1 MKDTK
6 FVKYLEEYIFSADRS
21 GYIDKLLP
29 DTDEHTYLKLTHE
42 INQSNGEISGEL
54 KDLYTRLIEKKVNT
68 YDYQQGIKL
77 RYLLFLLDRTADES
91 QRAKVST
98 EINKLGFGYRF
109 THKRPKIAEGMVKN
123 ANEESKYDSSLE
135 VSESYFEEQ
144 VEALQ
149 AGTFDELH
157 NVTSIKSGYLMDLN
171 LDKLLKKIVEKKHAQ
186 FPSFLNELP
195 SLSGVNELS
204 KIVLQYLKKDSSS
217 SNMEMIF
224 KKMTLDQLVTF
235 GKEAKDLNKDIL
247 LVFVNELYHKSFPTS
262 PSVNKVQN
270 IDDLKMIYKW
280 SLNSKISSAF
290 PTLKRL
296 VLKHLLLVLTKN
308 KQTESELLEDF
319 IKNPSE
325 FAEIFNK
332 DNRKQWKQSYESFSF
347 ISDDGDSVDIMITEQ
362 LQLLFQNGSDVTK
375 YGKYFNEAYLKKVVT
390 ELKLKQGEKIDKISQ
405 IFTKEE
411 MEFLKDEKYMVFV
424 SKKSKYN
431 LDEDVEIV
439 MDIKNVKK
447 VVMKVFE
454 INTVNYC
461 KDMKSNVQDN
471 IKLDGLISI
480 SEQVFTFEQGSIV
493 SHQEK
498 FTFEQLKGKKR
509 GVFVIDFFGDGISSR
524 TIIRKGHLNFI
535 YKKTRMG
542 YNCKILDEKM
552 AVCKG
557 EDTGLYFES
566 KFYPANSEG
575 IIKLEY
581 PASSSSY
588 NLILQTEGFCYVTES
603 YPLEYERIDIMTGLL
618 FDEETLFSGNKASIL
633 FSTKMFVSGLRVPL
647 SNLKECNLNVEFLK
661 AKNMKSNQKIDG
673 VQLCDDKDYEIS
685 VLIPHGTNSINV
697 TANITYFN
705 LKGELQT
712 YSNCQT
718 ITMLNRDNQAGKTH
732 VFLNK
737 VGSNYYLHHLGKN
750 GEPMVGT
757 EILINLQ
764 YIWKSERVPFTKIT
778 DESGRVCLGPLK
790 GVVSINCKEVELQG
804 ESLNTFFKLWDEH
817 TSFTMKRIVKTSTEV
832 VELPILKQYEN
843 KGIEYVLLKVNKQ
856 MKTIIEDCS
865 DLVSKKG
872 NFYSIDKLAV
882 GDYVF
887 RYTKSAVKVD
897 IQVVAGSYLND
908 EMIQLKDRI
917 ISNSSKS
924 VTISNIVDHVH
935 DSANNNLEIL
945 VDKFDANTRVH
956 IFSHNFLPEG
966 ENRSKQTL
974 AYNSSFEP
982 KMISEQ
988 RIKEPKISYLED
1000 RQLSGEMLYAI
1011 NRKNNEPAI
1020 GTTSEKPSLFIK
1032 KREIRDTTYQSE
1044 GVSGGNDYDY
1054 ENNDSS
1060 ENEVDNDEEE
1070 AYGGQRYGRGKGR
1083 KEVKRANNR
1092 KEFMQPNDDYTVTG
1106 HCSGFSWI
1114 ESSYEGKFEKMRHFL
1129 KNPSNSLVNLKPD
1142 QKGRVVANLAGF
1154 KSLSFTVHVVNEYV
1168 SSSKVIDLSTDAAL
1182 ASVDLRL
1189 AEASDVTKAYAY
1201 ERGVWKL
1208 SKGTKEKIPFSSEC
1222 DYEIIDTLSKL
1233 VDLKYDL
1240 TGAKLD
1246 KKWDFLK
1253 NWNSMELLAKM
1264 NVIDEMFSYELCLF
1278 LFKKDKDFF
1287 NETLREYIRCKI
1299 DKTLVDYYLLE
1310 DKAQLKRYLQSHKT
1324 GSLNS
1329 LEVICLIDSLHG
1341 DHKEQCTQLLNN
1353 MIGSDALNSYEDNL
1367 SFNQLF
1373 DRIINL
1379 GDKKASGGEIV
1390 IKRQQRNNIVELGE
1404 DDDDSDNSGPGIK
1417 PARNANRNANRNC
1430 DDDDCSQGSY
1440 MEEKK
1445 RESRRPQRARKEVE
1459 QCEEEEEVDMGMD
1472 LFGNE
1477 YLVQEEMN
1485 MEQEC
1490 QQEIYQECE
1499 MPRAR
1504 DRKDRNA
1511 FGGDS
1516 CCDEESDADS
1526 EDEDHDKPQRGAY
1539 NLMNVKQGK
1548 KSAPQL
1554 ARLQLSSMKATKEY
1568 KEINYFYIQKQ
1579 ETRYPIQENKF
1590 WIDLAKYLLGPRT
1603 APFLSENFVY
1613 VENKVFPFVV
1623 AFMDLEETVEKFKLV
1638 EEESGTHIEVSGNSI
1653 LYLKHMIEKDG
1664 VVDTSNTILAA
1675 QKWFDR
1681 DNRYEYNAASNTNQ
1695 ERAVNYFIKGKIY
1708 GSQVVVTNV
1717 SSVEQNLQII
1727 TEVPE
1732 GSLPVII
1739 NDYHQTFDFKL
1750 GGFSTQKFEFF
1761 FYFPVEGSFK
1771 YCPACIT
1778 REGFK
1783 IQAQASATAFS
1794 VLTQHPQKD
1803 ELTSIS
1809 DILAQGNKVDI
1820 LNFMKK
1826 ENIANSK
1833 IFNFSDIYW
1842 LLKDKEFYTSCTG
1855 ILKTKLLYDETVWS
1869 YSFYHGDKSGIFE
1882 LMANLDLK
1890 KYSMQYFHNGRGG
1903 DERVE
1908 FNQFQFKEYHP
1919 IVSARFHQLSKEK
1932 TSILNV
1938 QFLETYLSFL
1948 QYYVEKE
1955 SYVTAEDRLML
1966 IYYLLL
1972 QDRIDEAI
1980 LLFHQLAP
1988 EDPALKDLELQY
2000 DYMTAYFDLY
2010 KGMPEFKKAR
2020 GLCEKYLDY
2029 PVITWRSLFMEIANQ
2044 LSDFDG
2050 DAIDEEDSK
2059 AKKQQSNEKEILQS
2073 TIHKD
2078 QINILYSNIA
2088 EIKVEFFTID
2098 LEVLFSL
2105 YPFVS
2110 NECEKLIFCQPHGT
2124 VLKPVENTNLTE
2136 KVTIPIDER
2145 FVKNNL
2151 IVKVTFHNHRFRPVP
2166 SKIS

>member
-1 MKDTK
+1 MKDSK
-6 FVKYLEEYIFSADRS
+6 FVKYLEEYIFSSDREA
-21 GYIDKLLP
+21 YIEKLLP

-42 INQSNGEISGEL
+42 INQANGEISSDL
-54 KDLYTRLIEKKVNT
+54 KDLYTRLVDKASDS

-77 RYLLFLLDRTADES
+77 RYLLFLLDRTADEA
-91 QRAKVST
+91 QRAKVGA
-98 EINKLGFGYRF
+98 EVNKLGFGYRF

-123 ANEESKYDSSLE
+123 TSEASKYDSLLA
-135 VSESYFEEQ
+135 VSENYFEEQ

-149 AGTFDELH
+149 AGGFDENF
-157 NVTSIKSGYLMDLN
+157 NVTSIKSGYLLDLN
-171 LDKLLKKIVEKKHAQ
+171 LDRLLKKLVEKKHAL

-195 SLSGVNELS
+195 TLSGVQDLS
-204 KIVLQYLKKDSSS
+204 KIVLQYLKKDSCS

-224 KKMTLDQLVTF
+224 KKMTLEQLVAF

-247 LVFVNELYHKSFPTS
+247 LVFVNELFHKSFPAS
-262 PSVNKVQN
+262 PSVNKLQN
-270 IDDLKMIYKW
+270 VDDLKMIYKW
-280 SLNSKISSAF
+280 SLNAKISTAF
-290 PTLKRL
+290 PGLKRL
-296 VLKHLLLVLTKN
+296 VLKHLLLVLTKKN
-308 KQTESELLEDF
+308 QTESELFEDF
-319 IKNPSE
+319 IKNPTE

-332 DNRKQWKQSYESFSF
+332 INKKQWHNSYESFSF
-347 ISDDGDSVDIMITEQ
+347 INDDGDSVDHLITEQ
-362 LQLLFQNGSDVTK
+362 IQLLFQNGVDVTK
-375 YGKYFNEAYLKKVVT
+375 YVKYFNEDYLKKVVT
-390 ELKLKQGEKIDKISQ
+390 ELRLKQGEKIDKISQ
-405 IFTKEE
+405 IFSKEE
-411 MEFLKDEKYMVFV
+411 MEFMKEEKYMVFA
-424 SKKSKYN
+424 SKKSQYN
-431 LDEDVEIV
+431 LDEDVELL
-439 MDIKNVKK
+439 MDIKNVKR

-454 INTVNYC
+454 INTANYC
-461 KDMKSNVQDN
+461 RDMKSNVQDN
-471 IKLDGLISI
+471 IKLDGLVSI
-480 SEQVFTFEQGSIV
+480 SEQVFAFEHGAIV
-493 SHQEK
+493 SHRER
-498 FTFEQLKGKKR
+498 FTFEQLKAKKR

-524 TIIRKGHLNFI
+524 AIIRKGHLNFI
-535 YKKTRMG
+535 YKKTRLG
-542 YNCKILDEKM
+542 YNCKILDERM
-552 AVCKG
+552 AVCRG

-575 IIKLEY
+575 IVKLEY
-581 PASSSSY
+581 PATSNSY
-588 NLILQTEGFCYVTES
+588 SLILQSEGFCYVTEA
-603 YPLEYERIDIMTGLL
+603 YPLEYERIEVMTDLL
-618 FDEETLFSGNKASIL
+618 FDEETLFSGNKTSIM
-633 FSTKMFVSGLRVPL
+633 FAAKMFVSGLRVPL
-647 SNLKECNLNVEFLK
+647 SNLKDCSLDVQFLK
-661 AKNMKSNQKIDG
+661 AKDMKSSQKIEAVPLSDER
-673 VQLCDDKDYEIS
+673 DYEIA
-685 VLIPHGTNSINV
+685 VYVPHGTNAINIAA
-697 TANITYFN
+697 TLTYLN

-712 YSNCQT
+712 YNKTHT
-718 ITMLNRDNQAGKTH
+718 ITLLNRDNQASKTH

-737 VGSNYYLHHLGKN
+737 VDNNYYLHHLGKN
-750 GEPMVGT
+750 GEAMTGT
-757 EILINLQ
+757 EILISLQ
-764 YIWKSERVPFTKIT
+764 YIWKSERVSFTKIT
-778 DESGRVCLGPLK
+778 SESGKICLGPLK
-790 GVVSINCKEVELQG
+790 GVVSINCKEVELPG

-832 VELPILKQYEN
+832 VELPILKQYES
-843 KGIEYVLLKVNKQ
+843 KGVEYVLLKINKQ

-865 DLVSKKG
+865 ELVVKKG
-872 NFYSIDKLAV
+872 NFYTIDKLAV
-882 GDYVF
+882 GNYVF
-887 RYTKSAVKVD
+887 RYTKSSVKVN
-897 IQVVAGSYLND
+897 IQVVAGDYLNE

-917 ISNSSKS
+917 ISNSSRS
-924 VTISNIVDHVH
+924 LTVSNIVDHSH
-935 DSANNNLEIL
+935 NSANNCLEVVL
-945 VDKFDANTRVH
+945 DRFDANTRVH

-966 ENRSKQTL
+966 ENRGFQN
-974 AYNSSFEP
+974 AEYNRSFEP
-982 KMISEQ
+982 NLISEQ

-1032 KREIRDTTYQSE
+1032 KREIRDTTYKSE
-1044 GVSGGNDYDY
+1044 PVSSGNDYDY
-1054 ENNDSS
+1054 QNNDDNTS
-1060 ENEVDNDEEE
+1060 EEADNDDEDGFRN
-1070 AYGGQRYGRGKGR
+1070 ANSYGRSRNR
-1083 KEVKRANNR
+1083 KEGKRAPNR

-1106 HCSGFSWI
+1106 HCSGFSWVN
-1114 ESSYEGKFEKMRHFL
+1114 SSHAGQFEKMRHFL

-1142 QKGRVVANLAGF
+1142 SKGKVVVNLAGF
-1154 KSLSFTVHVVNEYV
+1154 KSQSFTVHVVNEYV
-1168 SSSKVIDLSTDAAL
+1168 SSSKVIDLSTDAGIP
-1182 ASVDLRL
+1182 SVDLRL
-1189 AEASDVTKAYAY
+1189 AEASDANKAYAY
-1201 ERGVWKL
+1201 ERGVWKI

-1222 DYEIIDTLSKL
+1222 DYEIIDTVSKL
-1233 VDLKYDL
+1233 VSLKYDL
-1240 TGAKLD
+1240 TGSQLD
-1246 KKWDFLK
+1246 KKWEFLK
-1253 NWNSMELLAKM
+1253 NWGSMDLLAKM

-1299 DKTLVDYYLLE
+1299 DKNLVDYYLLE
-1310 DKAQLKRYLQSHKT
+1310 DQAQLKRYLQSYKA
-1324 GSLNS
+1324 GSLNT
-1329 LEVICLIDSLHG
+1329 LEIICLIDSLHG
-1341 DHKEQCTQLLNN
+1341 THREQCTQLLNN

-1379 GDKKASGGEIV
+1379 GDKKGSGGEI
-1390 IKRQQRNNIVELGE
+1390 IIRRQQKNNVVELGDE
-1404 DDDDSDNSGPGIK
+1404 ENDSASDDDQSGPAFK
-1417 PARNANRNANRNC
+1417 PSRLRDKNAC
-1430 DDDDCSQGSY
+1430 DDDEFEAPCW
-1440 MEEKK
+1440 EEKK
-1445 RESRRPQRARKEVE
+1445 ERPRGRKE
-1459 QCEEEEEVDMGMD
+1459 CEEEYAQECEEDCVD
-1472 LFGNE
+1472 LFGNYE
-1477 YLVQEEMN
+1477 EQNCDDMMQQNCVQM
-1485 MEQEC
+1485 Q
-1490 QQEIYQECE
+1490 
-1499 MPRAR
+1499 MPVQRADIKR
-1504 DRKDRNA
+1504 GRKGLFGESEGSNA
-1511 FGGDS
+1511 
-1516 CCDEESDADS
+1516 SDDDDAS
-1526 EDEDHDKPQRGAY
+1526 EDEDHDKPKMGGY
-1539 NLMNVKQGK
+1539 NLMNVKEGIK
-1548 KSAPQL
+1548 AAPQL

-1568 KEINYFYIQKQ
+1568 KEINYFHIQKH
-1579 ETRYPIQENKF
+1579 ESKYPIQENKF
-1590 WIDLAKYLLGPRT
+1590 WIDLARWLLGGRT

-1613 VENKVFPFVV
+1613 VENKVFPFAV

-1638 EEESGTHIEVSGNSI
+1638 EEESGTHIEVYGNTI

-1681 DNRYEYNAASNTNQ
+1681 DSRYEYNAVSNTNQ

-1717 SSVEQNLQII
+1717 SSVEQNIQII
-1727 TEVPE
+1727 TEVPQ
-1732 GSLPVII
+1732 GAMPVII

-1761 FYFPVEGSFK
+1761 FYFPVEGGFK

-1842 LLKDKEFYTSCTG
+1842 LLRDKEFYTSCID
-1855 ILKTKLLYDETVWS
+1855 ILKSKLLYDETVWS
-1869 YSFYHGDKSGIFE
+1869 YSFYHGDKSGIFQ
-1882 LMANLDLK
+1882 LMSNLDLK
-1890 KYSMQYFHNGRGG
+1890 SYKIQYFHNGREG
-1903 DERVE
+1903 EEKVE

-1919 IVSARFHQLSKEK
+1919 IISARFHQLSKEK

-1955 SYVTAEDRLML
+1955 SHITVEDRLML

-1980 LLFHQLAP
+1980 LLFQQVVP
-1988 EDPALKDLELQY
+1988 EDPGLKNLELQY

-2020 GLCEKYLDY
+2020 SLCEKYLDY
-2029 PVITWRSLFMEIANQ
+2029 PIITWRSLFMEIANQ

-2050 DAIDEEDSK
+2050 DAMDEEDTK

-2073 TIHKD
+2073 TLHKD
-2078 QINILYSNIA
+2078 RINILYSNVA

-2124 VLKPVENTNLTE
+2124 LLKAVENTNLTE

-2151 IVKVTFHNHRFRPVP
+2151 IVKVNPP
-2166 SKIS
+2166 